1 MANSLRLPAFA
12 KINLCLQI
20 MGRRPDGYHE
30 LRTIFQTISLHD
42 TLKLSLT
49 RSRGTT
55 LETDDATLPSGPENL
70 VFRAIE
76 SIRREIKFTGGIHAR
91 LEANTGGARA
101 GRRIKRRCG
110 RAHRC
115 AAVNKKT
122 VTARKI
128 AGDRCR
134 IGRGRTVFSFRRTR
148 TGCEPRRRDISAGR
162 RETADGRGGL
172 ATRNRREHQGCLPVD
187 IRGIDKSTQTP

>member
-12 KINLCLQI
+12 KINLCLHI

-49 RSRGTT
+49 RSRGT
-55 LETDDATLPSGPENL
+55 LETDDPNCRRGPENL

-76 SIRREIKFTGGIHAR
+76 SIRREIEFHGRNSRAAR
-91 LEANTGGARA
+91 EANTGGARA

-110 RAHRC
+110 RAYRC
-115 AAVNKKT
+115 AAADKKKLPLERLLGIAAGLGADVPFFLFGGRALAVNRGDEIYPLDDAKKQT
-122 VTARKI
+122 
-128 AGDRCR
+128 
-134 IGRGRTVFSFRRTR
+134 SWWSRRAK
-148 TGCEPRRRDISAGR
+148 SA
-162 RETADGRGGL
+162 
-172 ATRNRREHQGCLPVD
+172 
-187 IRGIDKSTQTP
+187 